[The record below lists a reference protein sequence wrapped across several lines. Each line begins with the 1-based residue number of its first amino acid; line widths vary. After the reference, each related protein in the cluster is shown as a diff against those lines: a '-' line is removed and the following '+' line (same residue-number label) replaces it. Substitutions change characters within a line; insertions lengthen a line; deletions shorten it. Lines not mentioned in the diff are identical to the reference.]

1 MNASVIIAILVTAA
15 VLIVFGRMAGRRGRE
30 LREQAKRDL
39 ATGEGAPAEDHITDA
54 SGLRPAV
61 ADFHVRDTDATVTF
75 DVPLPEGE
83 VDAILAEILVN
94 EAVEVTRE
102 KSHTLPIAQVT
113 KVVAM
118 ARDRRV
124 GSRDLDQ
131 PGVLPPPLGTDH
143 LPQLHKIGFDP
154 IEGQFEE
161 EKVEAGF
168 VAPERG
174 DSDQLR
180 PVGVELRIPKAIEV
194 GLRSQGVDPDT
205 MNAGELVRTV
215 LTLFGYSIA
224 EGDRPNTY
232 VGTKGAATTYIRE
245 DLYEPGGHPEL
256 GEKVIDEFMFG
267 FSTSGA
273 ERGLLVSDKYAPFA
287 VYERERR
294 EPRVR
299 FVSRERLQKFIDG
312 AALG

>member
-1 MNASVIIAILVTAA
+1 VIIAILVTVA

-30 LREQAKRDL
+30 LREQAKREF
-39 ATGEGAPAEDHITDA
+39 AGAEAAPDEAHLTDA

-61 ADFHVRDTDATVTF
+61 ADFHVHDTDATVTF

-94 EAVEVTRE
+94 EAVEVARE

-113 KVVAM
+113 RVVAM

-154 IEGQFEE
+154 IERQFEG
-161 EKVEAGF
+161 EKVDAGF
-168 VAPERG
+168 VAPDRG
-174 DSDQLR
+174 DTDQL
-180 PVGVELRIPKAIEV
+180 GAIGAELRIPKAIEV

-205 MNAGELVRTV
+205 MNAGDLVRTV
-215 LTLFGYSIA
+215 LSLFGYAIA
-224 EGDRPNTY
+224 EGDRASTY
-232 VGTKGAATTYIRE
+232 VGTKGGAKTYIRE
-245 DLYEPGGHPEL
+245 DIYEPGGHPEL
-256 GEKVIDEFMFG
+256 DEKVIDEFMFG
-267 FSTSGA
+267 FSSSGA
-273 ERGLLVSDKYAPFA
+273 DHGLLVSDRYAPFV